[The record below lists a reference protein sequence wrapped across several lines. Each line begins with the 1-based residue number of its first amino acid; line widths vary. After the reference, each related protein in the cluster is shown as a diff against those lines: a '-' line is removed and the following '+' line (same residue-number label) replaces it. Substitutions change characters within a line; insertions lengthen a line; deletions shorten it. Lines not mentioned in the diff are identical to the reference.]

1 MSQQAVLTVLS
12 GGLVGLA
19 LGTTGSGGSIIAV
32 PLLVYLIGSTV
43 QQATMMSLV
52 VVAAS
57 ASVGVYEH
65 FKAGELRIRAASVF
79 GVSGLP
85 GSWLGV
91 YGQRLVREDLI
102 LALFGVVMMLAAIQM
117 WRRSRQDRDRGSDT
131 MCVEQ
136 FPSSCVP
143 KVSLIGFCAGILT
156 GFFGV
161 GGGFVIV
168 PILTLVLGFP
178 LRVAIGTSLL
188 IIATVAIGAL
198 LGHLRSGSMDVNLTG
213 YLLLGGIAGVLSG
226 TKLGSTLCPQT
237 LVRMFAALA
246 GAIGVSLILHNAI
259 KVMETVWT

>member
-19 LGTTGSGGSIIAV
+19 LGATGSGGSIIAV

-65 FKAGELRIRAASVF
+65 VKAGELRLRAASVF
-79 GVSGLP
+79 GVSGIP

-91 YGQRLVREDLI
+91 YGHGVIREELI
-102 LALFGVVMMLAAIQM
+102 LLLFGVVMMVAAMQM
-117 WRRSRQDRDRGSDT
+117 WRQSRQDPDRVSHT
-131 MCVEQ
+131 LCAEQ
-136 FPSSCVP
+136 FPRSCVT
-143 KVSLIGFCAGILT
+143 KVSLTGFGVGALT

-168 PILTLVLGFP
+168 PALTLVLGFP

-188 IIATVAIGAL
+188 IITMVASGAL
-198 LGHLRSGSMDVNLTG
+198 LGHLRSGSIDVNLTG

-226 TKLGSTLCPQT
+226 TKLGSVLSPPAMART
-237 LVRMFAALA
+237 FATLA
-246 GAIGVSLILHNAI
+246 GAIGASLIIHNAI
-259 KVMETVWT
+259 KVIETVWT